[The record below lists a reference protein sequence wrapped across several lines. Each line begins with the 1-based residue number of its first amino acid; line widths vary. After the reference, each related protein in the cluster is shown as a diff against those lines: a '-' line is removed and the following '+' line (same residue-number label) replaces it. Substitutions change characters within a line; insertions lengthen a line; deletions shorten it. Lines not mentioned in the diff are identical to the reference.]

1 MGKVRGALL
10 RLMGMKSFFN
20 GSSGLMR
27 GLRFLS
33 FVVAVLTIA
42 SLCGCG
48 RSGDVV
54 IDISGSDSAT
64 AAPTAEAAP
73 VITEQPTAEPTAEPT
88 IEPTPEPTAEPTA
101 GPTDA
106 VQPAQ
111 NGRKVYLTFD
121 DGPTKA
127 TPEVLDILKR
137 YNAKA
142 TFFTIGRMVKANP
155 DTARRIL
162 EEGHVLGCH
171 TQTHDF
177 NIIYKSPAAFVSDVD
192 DWRETVKSVA
202 GYDAGAYVYRFP
214 GGSNN
219 ASIGGK
225 QKRDAYV
232 AAMNEHGYYAFD
244 WNLALNDAWL
254 AGNKDHLPV
263 KDYLWESYLETYSWY
278 HNVDPLILIIHDTR
292 PESVELLPRVLDDL
306 IAKGFTFG
314 LCTEL
319 NDDYIM

>member
-1 MGKVRGALL
+1 MGKVRGAPL
-10 RLMGMKSFFN
+10 RSMGMKSIFN
-20 GSSGLMR
+20 WSG
-27 GLRFLS
+27 GLKRAVRLIA
-33 FVVAVLTIA
+33 FVLAAFALA
-42 SLCGCG
+42 SLCGCSRG
-48 RSGDVV
+48 GDVV
-54 IDISGSDSAT
+54 VDIFGTESAT
-64 AAPTAEAAP
+64 ASPTAEAAP
-73 VITEQPTAEPTAEPT
+73 VLTEEPTADPTAEPTDEPT
-88 IEPTPEPTAEPTA
+88 ESPVAE
-101 GPTDA
+101 PTDA

-142 TFFTIGRMVKANP
+142 TFFTVGRMVKANP

-177 NIIYKSPAAFVSDVD
+177 DKIYKSPAAFVSDVD
-192 DWRETVKSVA
+192 DWRETVKNVV

-219 ASIGGK
+219 ASVGGK
-225 QKRDAYV
+225 KGRGAYV
-232 AAMNEHGYYAFD
+232 AAMNEHGYYTFD

-263 KDYLWESYLETYSWY
+263 KEYLWNSYLETYSWY
-278 HNVDPLILIIHDTR
+278 KNVDPLILIIHDTR
-292 PESVELLPRVLDDL
+292 PESVELLPQVLDDL
-306 IAKGFTFG
+306 VAKGFTFG

-319 NDDYIM
+319 DGDYLM